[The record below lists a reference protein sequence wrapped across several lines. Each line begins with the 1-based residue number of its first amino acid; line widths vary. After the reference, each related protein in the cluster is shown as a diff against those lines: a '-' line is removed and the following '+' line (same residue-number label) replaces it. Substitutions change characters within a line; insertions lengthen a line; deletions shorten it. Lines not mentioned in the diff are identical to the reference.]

1 MLKYRL
7 FLIAGIACIVMIV
20 MGIGETLRCA
30 RSLLGPSKVTFAEA
44 TSQGLA
50 GYGYVRITGVR
61 SDLEHSIVVVKQKK
75 SRFGGEVRET
85 GWAGAYVPIHDASAT
100 GPAPCSLLAWLPH
113 ARKDGDLLTMEE
125 LSGEGGDELVGF
137 VECPYEKLDF
147 AEQRQI
153 APLAMVNTRGC
164 WVVDVRPPS
173 WFRGLGLTLAGVAI
187 PGIAALVK
195 LKKGFV

>member
-1 MLKYRL
+1 
-7 FLIAGIACIVMIV
+7 
-20 MGIGETLRCA
+20 
-30 RSLLGPSKVTFAEA
+30 
-44 TSQGLA
+44 
-50 GYGYVRITGVR
+50 
-61 SDLEHSIVVVKQKK
+61 
-75 SRFGGEVRET
+75 
-85 GWAGAYVPIHDASAT
+85 
-100 GPAPCSLLAWLPH
+100 
-113 ARKDGDLLTMEE
+113 MEE

-137 VECPYEKLDF
+137 VECPCEKLDF